1 MKLIE
6 FRRACHYSFHRPVGF
21 WGKLM
26 NALLALLIITSISA
40 IPLYFIDRFAEGI
53 RIFDGIVVAL
63 FSLEWLLR
71 IWSAAWP
78 MRTLFSWFS
87 LVEIASILPFYLAL
101 FGIIDFHIAALFLF
115 LRIFKLGKIYELE
128 RTSVSKISKTRHGNF
143 QTFPHEKI
151 ERVVHRHPITFFFG
165 LFPILI
171 FTEMGI
177 GLIIFF
183 PENIWSIGLGIFCS
197 LLALLF
203 FFKSWLDFHYDVI
216 YITNDRIIVQN
227 RQIFGSVLN
236 DISYEAITNIKPD
249 TTSIWHFLLGLG
261 NIQIE
266 TAAAQ
271 KNQLFSDAADAQKVV
286 EHISQNRQKALA
298 RNDRISP
305 ILPSSS

>member
-1 MKLIE
+1 MQK
-6 FRRACHYSFHRPVGF
+6 
-21 WGKLM
+21 
-26 NALLALLIITSISA
+26 
-40 IPLYFIDRFAEGI
+40 
-53 RIFDGIVVAL
+53 
-63 FSLEWLLR
+63 
-71 IWSAAWP
+71 
-78 MRTLFSWFS
+78 
-87 LVEIASILPFYLAL
+87 
-101 FGIIDFHIAALFLF
+101 
-115 LRIFKLGKIYELE
+115 
-128 RTSVSKISKTRHGNF
+128 
-143 QTFPHEKI
+143 
-151 ERVVHRHPITFFFG
+151 
-165 LFPILI
+165 
-171 FTEMGI
+171 
-177 GLIIFF
+177 
-183 PENIWSIGLGIFCS
+183 
-197 LLALLF
+197 
-203 FFKSWLDFHYDVI
+203 DFHYDVI